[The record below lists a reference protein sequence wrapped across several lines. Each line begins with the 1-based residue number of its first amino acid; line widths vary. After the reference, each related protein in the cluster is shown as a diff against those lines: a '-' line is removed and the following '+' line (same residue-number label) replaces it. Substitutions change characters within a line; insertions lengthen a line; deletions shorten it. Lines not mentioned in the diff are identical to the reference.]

1 MLLGIYRL
9 NCDLFFCYLLAQTI
23 FLRNF
28 LLKHDHKPSQG
39 SNCTLI
45 SAATSSI
52 GDIIIL
58 DAQFLLDAGVPQYK
72 SKFHICSL
80 ESDR

>member
-1 MLLGIYRL
+1 M
-9 NCDLFFCYLLAQTI
+9 NNFSQDFFVKY
-23 FLRNF
+23 
-28 LLKHDHKPSQG
+28 DHKPSQG

-45 SAATSSI
+45 PAATSSSI

-58 DAQFLLDAGVPQYK
+58 DALFLLDAGVPQYK
-72 SKFHICSL
+72 SKFCICNL

>member
-1 MLLGIYRL
+1 VTFSFVISLHGQ
-9 NCDLFFCYLLAQTI
+9 FFSG
-23 FLRNF
+23 FF